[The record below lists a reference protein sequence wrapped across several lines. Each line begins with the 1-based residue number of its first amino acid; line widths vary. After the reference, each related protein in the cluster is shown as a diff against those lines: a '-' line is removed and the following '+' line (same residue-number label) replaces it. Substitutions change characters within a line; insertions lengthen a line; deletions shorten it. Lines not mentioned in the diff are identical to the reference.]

1 MAAAEAVVA
10 SRSRDQETTTAR
22 NGGHS
27 AVEQLALPLDEP
39 SPADMARGVIPLAPR
54 REKPDPVTAPTRQDN
69 PSHDTDAPASG
80 ALWDPFPGRFTKIPL
95 AIASHYTSELGPTKT
110 QILEAMHNLIYG
122 YRAMNHLQAAVADP
136 HNADG
141 HYQLGRLLLKLGRK
155 EEVREHLALFERLRE
170 P

>member
-27 AVEQLALPLDEP
+27 AVEQLALPLDGP

-80 ALWDPFPGRFTKIPL
+80 ALWDPFPGKFTKIPL
-95 AIASHYTSELGPTKT
+95 AIASHYASELGPTKT

-122 YRAMNHLQAAVADP
+122 YRAKPV
-136 HNADG
+136 
-141 HYQLGRLLLKLGRK
+141 GRRRRGPISYK
-155 EEVREHLALFERLRE
+155 EIAEASGVCVRTVERHVL
-170 P
+170 

>member
-27 AVEQLALPLDEP
+27 AVEQLALPLDGP

-80 ALWDPFPGRFTKIPL
+80 ALWDPFPGKFTKIPSRSP
-95 AIASHYTSELGPTKT
+95 ATTPPSW
-110 QILEAMHNLIYG
+110 
-122 YRAMNHLQAAVADP
+122 
-136 HNADG
+136 
-141 HYQLGRLLLKLGRK
+141 
-155 EEVREHLALFERLRE
+155 VRPR
-170 P
+170 PKSSKPCIT